1 MRRIVRFA
9 AALAAVVGLGG
20 CASLPTSGA
29 IHTVTPEVPEEY
41 SVDVLAQG
49 PQEGQTAREVV
60 EGFLSAAAYG
70 VPDEFSVARTYL
82 SDRAAEA
89 WLPLQTVY
97 VYSAADEPVYSVR
110 DDGGIDVTVQTVAT
124 VDEDGRYTV
133 ESQNHTA
140 QFSLVRGSD
149 GQWRISTLSDELLIS
164 DLAFEQTFA
173 QSQLQFVS
181 ADATTLVPDVRWYP
195 QSDRAQRLVE
205 GLLEGPSGWLAP
217 GVITAFP
224 EGTTLGK
231 GGVTVDGNVVRVD
244 LSATAGEATDEELP
258 YMLAQLHATLASL
271 TDVTIVE
278 VSIDGEQ
285 LTGVDPAQDF
295 TLPQSVSAP
304 LMLQDNVLVKWTGSE
319 LQVVDDSAAFQ
330 DSEPRYPTVPYAES
344 SAPVVV
350 VSGGDTLRTVAG
362 TDTPA
367 QVLYEAPDL
376 AVPSYDK
383 YDWVWT
389 SPGENTG
396 QLVVASVTAGVGT
409 VSSTWLDGRAVD
421 AVAVSPGGD
430 QVAVVSHQGSS
441 YHLDVAV
448 IVRDRAGTPVSLG
461 EPIEPATSLTGVAD
475 VAWVDSA
482 TLAVL
487 GSELADPS
495 NRLYIVPIGGPIKS
509 RPQLDGVVSLTSNRS
524 ERSILAAT
532 DDGRLFQRTGSGW
545 REVSDT
551 VRDPAYSG

>member
-1 MRRIVRFA
+1 MRRFLKM
-9 AALAAVVGLGG
+9 LAAVGAVVALGG

-29 IHTVTPEVPEEY
+29 IHTVEPEVPEEY

-49 PQEGQTAREVV
+49 PQEGQSAREVV
-60 EGFLSAAAYG
+60 EGFLRAAAYG
-70 VPDEFSVARTYL
+70 VPDEFSVARAYL
-82 SDRAAEA
+82 IDSAASA

-97 VYSAADEPVYSVR
+97 VYSAADEPVYSTR
-110 DDGGIDVTVQTVAT
+110 SDGGLDVTVQTVAT
-124 VDEDGRYTV
+124 VDEDGRYTA
-133 ESQNHTA
+133 ESESHTA

-149 GQWRISTLSDELLIS
+149 GQWRIGELEDVLLIS

-173 QSQLQFVS
+173 QSQLQFIS
-181 ADATTLVPDVRWYP
+181 SDSTTLVPDVRWYP
-195 QSDRAQRLVE
+195 QVDRATRLVE
-205 GLLEGPSGWLAP
+205 GLLDGPSGWLAP

-224 EGTTLGK
+224 EGTTLGR
-231 GGVTVDGNVVRVD
+231 GGVSVDGNVVRVD
-244 LSATAGEATDEELP
+244 LSESARTASTEELP

-278 VSIDGEQ
+278 VTVEGDLLDS
-285 LTGVDPAQDF
+285 VDPAQDF

-304 LMLQDNVLVKWTGSE
+304 LMLQDNTLVKWTGSE
-319 LQVVDDSAAFQ
+319 LQVVDDSTEFQ
-330 DSEPRYPTVPYAES
+330 ESEPRYPTVPYAES
-344 SAPVVV
+344 SAPLVLIA
-350 VSGGDTLRTVAG
+350 GGNTLRTVAS
-362 TDTPA
+362 TNSPA
-367 QVLYEAPDL
+367 EVLYEAEDL

-396 QLVVASVTAGVGT
+396 SLVAVSAASGTATVT
-409 VSSTWLDGRAVD
+409 STWLEGRTVD
-421 AVAVSPGGD
+421 SVAVSPGGD
-430 QVAVVSHQGSS
+430 QVAVVSHLGSA

-448 IVRDRAGTPVSLG
+448 IVRDRAGTPISLG
-461 EPIEPATSLTGVAD
+461 EPIEPATILTGVTD

-495 NRLYIVPIGGPIKS
+495 NRLYLVPIGGPIKS
-509 RPQLDGVVSLTSNRS
+509 RPQLDGAVSLTSNRN

-545 REVSDT
+545 REVADT
-551 VRDPAYSG
+551 VSDPAYSG